1 MSTSTASE
9 QSPRVEYDPL
19 VPRVTRNPYPYYRDM
34 RDHAPV
40 AWIPSMNGFAVTRWD
55 DVMTVLRDGKM
66 FSSSKFWPELLGEY
80 DPVPESP
87 PMISLDPPDHLR
99 TRKLASQVFVP
110 SRVAALEGQVR
121 GFVTELV
128 DGIIAKHGNEG
139 EFDYVP
145 NFSAILP
152 ATVIA
157 HILGVDP
164 ERRHDFKHWSDQ
176 LLSAANRA
184 SYTAERLSGI
194 EHSSKE
200 VRQYFETLY
209 DRRNAEPGDDL
220 YSGFIHAEV
229 GGKRLTRSE
238 VLNMAILLML
248 GGSETTAN
256 LLAICF
262 LILKASPESYRE
274 IREDKTKIPA
284 FVEEALRY
292 DSPVQILFRHTSADT
307 SLHGIKIPQG
317 SLVMPILGAANRD
330 ERRFEDPDK
339 FLIARRNREIIS
351 FGQGPHYCLGQ
362 YLSRLEVKVA
372 LEILLDRFERLLPA
386 REDVS
391 WMDTFFARGVTTLP
405 MSFKVR

>member
-1 MSTSTASE
+1 MSTSTVS
-9 QSPRVEYDPL
+9 QQGLRVQYDPL
-19 VPRVTRNPYPYYRDM
+19 LPRVTCNPYPYYQEM

-40 AWIPSMNGFAVTRWD
+40 AWIPSMKGFAVSRWD

-66 FSSSKFWPELLGEY
+66 YSSSKFWPELLGEY

-121 GFVTELV
+121 EFVIELV
-128 DGIIAKHGNEG
+128 DGIIADHGREG
-139 EFDYVP
+139 EFDYVRR
-145 NFSAILP
+145 FSAILP

-184 SYTAERLSGI
+184 SYSAERLSEI
-194 EHSSKE
+194 DHSSKQ
-200 VRQYFETLY
+200 VRQYFEQLY

-229 GGKRLTRSE
+229 GGKRLSRSE

-262 LILKASPESYRE
+262 LILKESPEAYRE

-292 DSPVQILFRHTSADT
+292 DSPVQILFRHTSGDT
-307 SLHGIKIPQG
+307 SLQGVSIPEG
-317 SLVMPILGAANRD
+317 TLVMPILGAANRD
-330 ERRFEDPDK
+330 ERRFQDADK
-339 FLIARRNREIIS
+339 FLIARRNREVIS

-372 LEILLDRFERLLPA
+372 LEILLERFERLLPA
-386 REDVS
+386 REEIS
-391 WMDTFFARGVTTLP
+391 WMDTFFARGVTNLP

>member
-1 MSTSTASE
+1 MNTSTAS
-9 QSPRVEYDPL
+9 QQGVRVQYDPL
-19 VPRVTRNPYPYYRDM
+19 LPRVTCNPYPYYQEM

-40 AWIPSMNGFAVTRWD
+40 AWIPSMKGFAVSRWD

-66 FSSSKFWPELLGEY
+66 YSSSKFWPELLGEY
-80 DPVPESP
+80 DPVPEAP

-110 SRVAALEGQVR
+110 SRVATLEGKVR
-121 GFVTELV
+121 QFVTELV
-128 DGIIAKHGNEG
+128 DDIVAKHGNEG

-145 NFSAILP
+145 HFSALLP

-157 HILGVDP
+157 HVLGVDP
-164 ERRHDFKHWSDQ
+164 ERRVDFKRWSDH

-184 SYTAERLSGI
+184 SFSAERLTEI

-200 VRQYFETLY
+200 VRQYFEEMY
-209 DRRNAEPGDDL
+209 DRRNDEPGDDL

-229 GGKRLTRSE
+229 GGSRLSRSE

-262 LILKASPESYRE
+262 LILKASPDAYQE
-274 IREDKTKIPA
+274 IREDKSKIPA
-284 FVEEALRY
+284 FVDEALRY
-292 DSPVQILFRHTSADT
+292 DSPVQMLFRHTSRDT
-307 SLHGIKIPQG
+307 SLQGVTIPEG
-317 SLVMPILGAANRD
+317 TLVMPLLGAANRD
-330 ERRFEDPDK
+330 ERRFQDPDK
-339 FLIARRNREIIS
+339 FLIGRRNREVIS

-372 LEILLDRFERLLPA
+372 LEILLERFERLLPA
-386 REDVS
+386 REEVS

>member
-1 MSTSTASE
+1 MNSSTTQVSGAT
-9 QSPRVEYDPL
+9 QYDPL
-19 VPRVTRNPYPYYRDM
+19 LPHVTRNPYPYYQQM

-40 AWIPSMNGFAVTRWD
+40 AWIPSMKGFAVSRWD
-55 DVMTVLRDGKM
+55 DVMAVLRDGKTY
-66 FSSSKFWPELLGEY
+66 SSSKFWPELLGEY
-80 DPVPESP
+80 DPVPEAP

-110 SRVAALEGQVR
+110 SRVATLEGKVR
-121 GFVTELV
+121 EFVTALV
-128 DGIIAKHGNEG
+128 DDIIAKHGREG

-145 NFSAILP
+145 HFSALLP

-164 ERRHDFKHWSDQ
+164 ERRVDFKRWSDH

-184 SYTAERLSGI
+184 SFSAERLAEI

-200 VRQYFETLY
+200 VRKYFEDMY
-209 DRRNAEPGDDL
+209 DRRDAEPGEDL

-229 GGKRLTRSE
+229 GGNRLSRSE

-262 LILKASPESYRE
+262 LILKKYPDAYRE
-274 IREDKTKIPA
+274 IREDKAKIPA

-292 DSPVQILFRHTSADT
+292 DSPVQMLFRHTSTRT
-307 SLHGIKIPQG
+307 SLHGISIPEGTLIMPLLG
-317 SLVMPILGAANRD
+317 SANRD
-330 ERRFEDPDK
+330 ERRFQDPDK
-339 FLIARRNREIIS
+339 FLITRRNREVIS

-372 LEILLDRFERLLPA
+372 LEVLLDRFETLLPA
-386 REDVS
+386 REEIN

-405 MSFKVR
+405 MNFKVRQ